1 MPSLEELLR
10 THSGRD
16 GIIRTLGYACLLSSG
31 LTKGSLSKKFGILSS
46 EFSHCRVISRLLD
59 DWPML
64 TYSMSYGLGTQE
76 QDYVLRILGV
86 LKNIADQVFYPVE
99 HVTWLAKK
107 QIINIQTDSWEAA
120 GTILW
125 AFSLYCG
132 IARSLRTINIIQKK
146 REKLYGLSDDVCRQE
161 NDALMK
167 EQLGHALGILR
178 NVADFVNAISWLPG
192 SFLWAGKLKAWHNGL
207 LGLSSSL
214 LSLACQAIL

>member
-1 MPSLEELLR
+1 
-10 THSGRD
+10 
-16 GIIRTLGYACLLSSG
+16 
-31 LTKGSLSKKFGILSS
+31 
-46 EFSHCRVISRLLD
+46 
-59 DWPML
+59 ML

-86 LKNIADQVFYPVE
+86 LKNVADQVFYPVE